1 MELRNTHSTTRLS
14 WNPITWVLN
23 GLDTIDPRSD
33 KPVPT
38 TNRPSYWKVGGEQ
51 LSAWKRPTSPPPQFY
66 SRHSER
72 EVYRM
77 FCPAS
82 RSHQWSTLREMLPT
96 NSERQEEE
104 TSDDKVADSTDLKQ
118 HNRQKLLPSRCRGKH
133 GLTYSPITK

>member
-1 MELRNTHSTTRLS
+1 MELRNTYSSTRLS

-23 GLDTIDPRSD
+23 GLDTVDPRSD

-38 TNRPSYWKVGGEQ
+38 TSRPSYWKVGGEE
-51 LSAWKRPTSPPPQFY
+51 LSAWKRPISPPPQFF

-96 NSERQEEE
+96 KSEEE
-104 TSDDKVADSTDLKQ
+104 EASDEKPADSADLKK
-118 HNRQKLLPSRCRGKH
+118 HNRTLLPSRCRGKH
-133 GLTYSPITK
+133 GLTYSPVTK

>member
-1 MELRNTHSTTRLS
+1 MELRNTQITTCLS

-23 GLDTIDPRSD
+23 GLNTIDPRSD
-33 KPVPT
+33 KPVST
-38 TNRPSYWKVGGEQ
+38 MNRPSYWKVGREE
-51 LSAWKRPTSPPPQFY
+51 LSAWERPTNPPPQFF

-96 NSERQEEE
+96 KSEEE
-104 TSDDKVADSTDLKQ
+104 EDTRDDKLVHSADIKK
-118 HNRQKLLPSRCRGKH
+118 NKRQTLLPSRSQGKH
-133 GLTYSPITK
+133 ALTYSPMTK

>member
-1 MELRNTHSTTRLS
+1 MEPNHRSATRLS

-23 GLDTIDPRSD
+23 GLDTVDPRFD
-33 KPVPT
+33 KPILT
-38 TNRPSYWKVGGEQ
+38 TSYPSYWKVGGKE

-96 NSERQEEE
+96 EKEGGK
-104 TSDDKVADSTDLKQ
+104 TSDEVADSTVSFSETKK
-118 HNRQKLLPSRCRGKH
+118 HRQTLLPSKCRGKH
-133 GLTYSPITK
+133 TLTYSPITK